1 MRMFD
6 TLVQASGTNFSIF
19 RNSNKIATVKG
30 LYYDELSI
38 DLPFDCDVRI
48 GDVILNEVT
57 EEKIVVGK
65 LKKELTVTGD
75 GIDFIH
81 ASATSQIQT
90 QPSNIVYNVGTAYG
104 TAYGSAFGPNASSTY
119 QSTSIDDLRKIIAAN
134 TIDKGKFNEL
144 IEALEKCSQKGS
156 YDQSSLGKFSSL
168 LQKNSWLTEP
178 VANFILSK
186 LFG

>member
-30 LYYDELSI
+30 LYYDELSV
-38 DLPFDCDVRI
+38 DLP
-48 GDVILNEVT
+48 
-57 EEKIVVGK
+57 
-65 LKKELTVTGD
+65 
-75 GIDFIH
+75 
-81 ASATSQIQT
+81 
-90 QPSNIVYNVGTAYG
+90 
-104 TAYGSAFGPNASSTY
+104 
-119 QSTSIDDLRKIIAAN
+119 
-134 TIDKGKFNEL
+134 KGKFNEL

>member
-6 TLVQASGTNFSIF
+6 TLVQVSGTNFSIF

-30 LYYDELSI
+30 LYYDELSV

-90 QPSNIVYNVGTAYG
+90 HPSNIVYNVG

-156 YDQSSLGKFSSL
+156 YDQSSLARFSSL
-168 LQKNSWLTEP
+168 LQTNSWLTEP

>member
-1 MRMFD
+1 MR
-6 TLVQASGTNFSIF
+6 N
-19 RNSNKIATVKG
+19 
-30 LYYDELSI
+30 
-38 DLPFDCDVRI
+38 
-48 GDVILNEVT
+48 
-57 EEKIVVGK
+57 
-65 LKKELTVTGD
+65 
-75 GIDFIH
+75 
-81 ASATSQIQT
+81 
-90 QPSNIVYNVGTAYG
+90 
-104 TAYGSAFGPNASSTY
+104 GSAFGPNASSTY

>member
-1 MRMFD
+1 MRIFD

-30 LYYDELSI
+30 LYYDELSV

-48 GDVILNEVT
+48 GDVILNELT
-57 EEKIVVGK
+57 EEKIIVGK

-75 GIDFIH
+75 EIDFIN
-81 ASATSQIQT
+81 ASATSQIQA
-90 QPSNIVYNVGTAYG
+90 QPSNIVYNVG